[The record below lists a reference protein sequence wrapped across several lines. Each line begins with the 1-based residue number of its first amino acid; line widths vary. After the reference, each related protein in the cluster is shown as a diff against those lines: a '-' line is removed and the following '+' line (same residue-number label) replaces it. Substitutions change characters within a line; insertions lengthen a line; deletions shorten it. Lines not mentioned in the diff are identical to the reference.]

1 MKPFKLAQAA
11 VCLVLAWCSTLG
23 QAQSGS
29 APVTRMQV
37 QTQSDAPDLQ
47 CGLPP
52 PKPRPPRPADPDPV
66 EWPTQAEV
74 DQQVQAY
81 LKAAPHRSEPAP
93 NEGPV
98 AAPLWPRV
106 GASLLRIGIWS
117 DSHLAAG
124 FFTQELQRLSRL
136 APDQVRA
143 RFVPA
148 NLGRAGV
155 RLPLRKTCVSPDWN
169 YEPAHAQSDGAAYPG
184 PGLVNMR
191 SRQDGAWL
199 ALDLRSA
206 SRRAE
211 HALVRLLYQQTERPI
226 LLALRVDDGPEQT
239 ISLQGPQGPAVLEL
253 AGQNGISTLALRV
266 VQGPLRVQG
275 LEWPVA
281 PSVRLQMDV
290 FGYPGATVGG
300 WRHVR
305 PESLAPWWP
314 EPPYD
319 LVVLA
324 FGTNEGNVQPFSAQA
339 YRQMLQASVSQWRA
353 AFPQTACLLIAPGDR
368 GVLLRRSQ
376 KGSKSAPR
384 GAEAAAP
391 DVLRFTRVHDEI
403 GRIQKQVALAN
414 GCHAWSMFEAMGGA
428 GSAYRWAR
436 HNPPL
441 MARDLIHFTVP
452 GYQRLAQLMAQD
464 LGWGPA
470 LFDPL
475 PLPSPAVNR

>member
-1 MKPFKLAQAA
+1 MKPLTFAQMA
-11 VCLVLAWCSTLG
+11 VCLVMTLGSTLG

-29 APVTRMQV
+29 AHVTRMPV
-37 QTQSDAPDLQ
+37 QTLSDAPDLQ

-52 PKPRPPRPADPDPV
+52 PKPRPPRPAEPDPV
-66 EWPTQAEV
+66 EWPDQGEV
-74 DQQVQAY
+74 DRQVQVF
-81 LKAAPHRSEPAP
+81 LKAKSHLPELVPSG
-93 NEGPV
+93 GPT
-98 AAPLWPRV
+98 AAPLWSRA
-106 GASLLRIGIWS
+106 GASVLRVGIWS

-155 RLPLRKTCVSPDWN
+155 RLPLRKTCVSPDWH
-169 YEPAHAQSDGAAYPG
+169 YEPAHSQSAGAANPG
-184 PGLVNMR
+184 PGLVNMS
-191 SRQDGAWL
+191 SRLDGAWM
-199 ALDLRSA
+199 ALDLRNA
-206 SRRAE
+206 AGRAE
-211 HALVRLLYQQTERPI
+211 HARVRLLYQQTERPI
-226 LLALRVDDGPEQT
+226 LLALRVDEGPEQT
-239 ISLQGPQGPAVLEL
+239 VSLQGPQGPAVLEL
-253 AGQNGISTLALRV
+253 AAQDGISTLALRV
-266 VQGPLRVQG
+266 LQGPLRLQG

-300 WRHVR
+300 WRHVH
-305 PESLAPWWP
+305 PVSLRPWWP
-314 EPPYD
+314 QPPYD

-353 AFPQTACLLIAPGDR
+353 AFPETACLLIAPGDR

-376 KGSKSAPR
+376 KVNKSASR
-384 GAEAAAP
+384 SAEAAAP

-403 GRIQKQVALAN
+403 GRIQKQVAQAH
-414 GCHAWSMFEAMGGA
+414 GCHAWSMLEAMGGI

-470 LFDPL
+470 LFEGV
-475 PLPSPAVNR
+475 PAPAANR

>member
-1 MKPFKLAQAA
+1 MKPFTLVQTA
-11 VCLVLAWCSTLG
+11 VCLVLVWGSTLA
-23 QAQSGS
+23 QAQSVS
-29 APVTRMQV
+29 AHVTRVQV
-37 QTQSDAPDLQ
+37 QALTDAPDLQ

-52 PKPRPPRPADPDPV
+52 PKPRSPRSTEPDPV
-66 EWPTQAEV
+66 EWPTQAQV

-81 LKAAPHRSEPAP
+81 LKAAPHRLEPAP

-106 GASLLRIGIWS
+106 GASVLRVGIWS

-155 RLPLRKTCVSPDWN
+155 RLPLRKTCVSPDWH
-169 YEPAHAQSDGAAYPG
+169 YEPAHSQSAGAANPG
-184 PGLVNMR
+184 PGLVNMI
-191 SRQDGAWL
+191 SRQDSAWL
-199 ALDLRSA
+199 ALDLRNA
-206 SRRAE
+206 AGRAE
-211 HALVRLLYQQTERPI
+211 HAQVRMLFQQTERPI

-253 AGQNGISTLALRV
+253 AAQDGISTLALRV
-266 VQGPLRVQG
+266 LQGPLRLQG

-300 WRHVR
+300 WRHVQ
-305 PESLAPWWP
+305 PESLQPWWP
-314 EPPYD
+314 QPPYD

-324 FGTNEGNVQPFSAQA
+324 FGTNEGNVQPFNAQA

-353 AFPQTACLLIAPGDR
+353 AFPETACLLIAPGDR

-376 KGSKSAPR
+376 KGTKSANR
-384 GAEAAAP
+384 GAEAAVP

-403 GRIQKQVALAN
+403 GRIQKQVAQTH
-414 GCHAWSMFEAMGGA
+414 GCHAWSMLEAMGGV

-470 LFDPL
+470 LFEGV
-475 PLPSPAVNR
+475 PAPAANR

>member
-1 MKPFKLAQAA
+1 MKPLTLAQTA
-11 VCLVLAWCSTLG
+11 VCLVLALGSTLG
-23 QAQSGS
+23 HAESRS
-29 APVTRMQV
+29 APVTRVPV
-37 QTQSDAPDLQ
+37 QALSDAPDLQ

-52 PKPRPPRPADPDPV
+52 PKPRPPRPAEPDPV
-66 EWPTQAEV
+66 EWPDQAEV
-74 DQQVQAY
+74 DRQVQAF
-81 LKAAPHRSEPAP
+81 LKAKAHLPELVASG
-93 NEGPV
+93 GPD
-98 AAPLWPRV
+98 AAPLGLRA
-106 GASLLRIGIWS
+106 GASVLRVGIWS

-136 APDQVRA
+136 APEQVRS

-148 NLGRAGV
+148 NLGRPGV
-155 RLPLRKTCVSPDWN
+155 RLPLRKTCVSPDWQH
-169 YEPAHAQSDGAAYPG
+169 EPAHSQSAGAANPG
-184 PGLVNMR
+184 PGLVNMS

-199 ALDLRSA
+199 ALDLRNSA
-206 SRRAE
+206 GRAE
-211 HALVRLLYQQTERPI
+211 HARVRLLYQQTERPI

-239 ISLQGPQGPAVLEL
+239 ISLSGVQGPAVLEL
-253 AGQNGISTLALRV
+253 MAQEALSTLALRV
-266 VQGPLRVQG
+266 LQGPLRLHG

-300 WRHVR
+300 WRHVL
-305 PESLAPWWP
+305 PESLMPWWP
-314 EPPYD
+314 QPPYD

-339 YRQMLQASVSQWRA
+339 YRHMLQASVSQWRA
-353 AFPQTACLLIAPGDR
+353 AFPQAACLLMAPGDR

-376 KGSKSAPR
+376 KRDKSLSR
-384 GAEAAAP
+384 GVEQAAP
-391 DVLRFTRVHDEI
+391 DVLLYTRVHNEI
-403 GRIQKQVALAN
+403 GHIQKQVARAH
-414 GCHAWSMFEAMGGA
+414 GCHAWSMYEAMGGP

-470 LFDPL
+470 LFEAV
-475 PLPSPAVNR
+475 PAPAANR

>member
-1 MKPFKLAQAA
+1 MKPLNLAQTA
-11 VCLVLAWCSTLG
+11 VCLVLAWGSTLG

-29 APVTRMQV
+29 ASVTRMQV
-37 QTQSDAPDLQ
+37 QARSDAPDLQ
-47 CGLPP
+47 CGLPHS
-52 PKPRPPRPADPDPV
+52 KPRPQRPAEPDPV
-66 EWPTQAEV
+66 EWPIQPEV
-74 DQQVQAY
+74 DLQVQDFV
-81 LKAAPHRSEPAP
+81 KASSHMSEPAS
-93 NEGPV
+93 NEGPS
-98 AAPLWPRV
+98 ASPLWSRAGASVLRV
-106 GASLLRIGIWS
+106 GIWG

-155 RLPLRKTCVSPDWN
+155 RLPLRKTCVSPDWH
-169 YEPAHAQSDGAAYPG
+169 YEPAHSQNVGAVNPG
-184 PGLVNMR
+184 PGLVNMS

-199 ALDLRSA
+199 ALDLRNSA
-206 SRRAE
+206 GRAE
-211 HALVRLLYQQTERPI
+211 HAQVRMLYQQTERPI
-226 LLALRVDDGPEQT
+226 TLALRVDAGPEQT

-253 AGQNGISTLALRV
+253 AAQDGISTLALRV
-266 VQGPLRVQG
+266 LQGPLRLQG

-305 PESLAPWWP
+305 PESLLPWWP
-314 EPPYD
+314 QPPYD

-353 AFPQTACLLIAPGDR
+353 AFPQAACLLIAPGDR

-376 KGSKSAPR
+376 KGNNTATR

-403 GRIQKQVALAN
+403 GRIQKQVAQAH

-452 GYQRLAQLMAQD
+452 GYQRLAQRMAQD

-470 LFDPL
+470 LFEDV
-475 PLPSPAVNR
+475 PAPAANR

>member
-1 MKPFKLAQAA
+1 MKPLNLLPTA
-11 VCLVLAWCSTLG
+11 VCLVMAWGSTLG

-29 APVTRMQV
+29 ASITRMQV
-37 QTQSDAPDLQ
+37 KAQSDAPDLE
-47 CGLPP
+47 CGLPRSK
-52 PKPRPPRPADPDPV
+52 PKPPRPAELDPV
-66 EWPTQAEV
+66 EWPIQPEV
-74 DQQVQAY
+74 DLQVQDFLTASS
-81 LKAAPHRSEPAP
+81 RMSELAS
-93 NEGPV
+93 NEGPA
-98 AAPLWPRV
+98 AAPLWSRA
-106 GASLLRIGIWS
+106 GASVLRVGIWS

-155 RLPLRKTCVSPDWN
+155 RLPLRKTCVSPDWH

-199 ALDLRSA
+199 ALDMRNA
-206 SRRAE
+206 AGRAE
-211 HALVRLLYQQTERPI
+211 HARVRMLYQQTERPI
-226 LLALRVDDGPEQT
+226 LLALRVDDGSEQT
-239 ISLQGPQGPAVLEL
+239 ISLQGPLGPAVLEL
-253 AGQNGISTLALRV
+253 AAQDGISTLALRV
-266 VQGPLRVQG
+266 LEGPLRLQG

-290 FGYPGATVGG
+290 FGYPGATAGG

-305 PESLAPWWP
+305 QESLLPWWP
-314 EPPYD
+314 QPPYD

-324 FGTNEGNVQPFSAQA
+324 FGTNEGNAQPFNAQA

-353 AFPQTACLLIAPGDR
+353 AFPETACLLIAPGDR

-376 KGSKSAPR
+376 KVNKSAGR
-384 GAEAAAP
+384 SAEAAAP
-391 DVLRFTRVHDEI
+391 DVLRFTRVHIEI
-403 GRIQKQVALAN
+403 GRIQKQVAQAH
-414 GCHAWSMFEAMGGA
+414 GCHAWSMLEAMGGA

-452 GYQRLAQLMAQD
+452 GYQRLAQRMAQD

-470 LFDPL
+470 LFEDL
-475 PLPSPAVNR
+475 PAPAVNR

>member
-1 MKPFKLAQAA
+1 MKWMSPGQVIFCGVLACCCPVVQAQA
-11 VCLVLAWCSTLG
+11 
-23 QAQSGS
+23 GS
-29 APVTRMQV
+29 APITLMQV
-37 QTQSDAPDLQ
+37 QALSDVPDLQ

-52 PKPRPPRPADPDPV
+52 PKPRPQPPAEPDPV
-66 EWPTQAEV
+66 EWPDQAEV
-74 DQQVQAY
+74 GQQVQAF
-81 LKAAPHRSEPAP
+81 LKAKSHLPELVPSG
-93 NEGPV
+93 GPP
-98 AAPLWPRV
+98 AAPLWSRE
-106 GASLLRIGIWS
+106 GASVLRVGIWS

-124 FFTQELQRLSRL
+124 FFTQELHRLSRL

-148 NLGRAGV
+148 TLGRAGV
-155 RLPLRKTCVSPDWN
+155 RLPLRKTCVSPDWH
-169 YEPAHAQSDGAAYPG
+169 YEPAHSQSAGAANPG
-184 PGLVNMR
+184 PGLVNMS
-191 SRQDGAWL
+191 SRQDGVWL
-199 ALDLRSA
+199 ALDLRNSA
-206 SRRAE
+206 GRAE
-211 HALVRLLYQQTERPI
+211 QASLRLLYQQTERPI
-226 LLALRVDDGPEQT
+226 LLALRVDEGPEQT

-253 AGQNGISTLALRV
+253 VAQGGISTLALRV
-266 VQGPLRVQG
+266 LQGPLRLHG
-275 LEWPVA
+275 LEWPVN

-305 PESLAPWWP
+305 PESLLPWWP
-314 EPPYD
+314 QPPYD

-353 AFPQTACLLIAPGDR
+353 AFPETACVLIAPGDR

-376 KGSKSAPR
+376 KVSKSASR
-384 GAEAAAP
+384 SAEAAAP

-403 GRIQKQVALAN
+403 GRIQKQVAQAH
-414 GCHAWSMFEAMGGA
+414 GCHAWSMLEAMGGA

-470 LFDPL
+470 LFEGV
-475 PLPSPAVNR
+475 PAPAANR

>member
-1 MKPFKLAQAA
+1 MKPI
-11 VCLVLAWCSTLG
+11 TLG
-23 QAQSGS
+23 QVAVCMMLAWGSSLAQTPSGP
-29 APVTRMQV
+29 APVTRLQV
-37 QTQSDAPDLQ
+37 QVQPDAPDLQ

-52 PKPRPPRPADPDPV
+52 PKPRPPRPADPDPL
-66 EWPTQAEV
+66 EWPDQAEV
-74 DQQVQAY
+74 DQQVQAF
-81 LKAAPHRSEPAP
+81 LKTASRLPQPAP
-93 NEGPV
+93 VDGP
-98 AAPLWPRV
+98 ALAPLWSRA
-106 GASLLRIGIWS
+106 GASVLRVGIWS

-136 APDQVRA
+136 APEQVRA

-155 RLPLRKTCVSPDWN
+155 RLPLRKTCVSPDWH

-199 ALDLRSA
+199 ALDLRNA
-206 SRRAE
+206 VGRAE
-211 HALVRLLYQQTERPI
+211 HARVRLLYQQTERPI
-226 LLALRVDDGPEQT
+226 LLALRVDTGPEQT
-239 ISLQGPQGPAVLEL
+239 VSLQGPEGPAVLEL
-253 AGQNGISTLALRV
+253 VGQNGISTLALRV
-266 VQGPLRVQG
+266 LQGPLRLQG

-281 PSVRLQMDV
+281 PTVRLQMDV

-324 FGTNEGNVQPFSAQA
+324 FGTNEGNVQPFNAQV
-339 YRQMLQASVSQWRA
+339 YRQMLQASVAQWRA

-368 GVLLRRSQ
+368 GVLLRRTP
-376 KGSKSAPR
+376 KGGKSSPR
-384 GAEAAAP
+384 STEQAVP
-391 DVLRFTRVHDEI
+391 DVLRFTRVHDDI
-403 GRIQKQVALAN
+403 DRIQKQVARDQ
-414 GCHAWSMFEAMGGA
+414 GCHVWSMFEAMGGP

-452 GYQRLAQLMAQD
+452 GYQRLAQLMTQD

-470 LFDPL
+470 LFGDA
-475 PLPSPAVNR
+475 PAPAANR

>member
-1 MKPFKLAQAA
+1 MKLFMTKTA
-11 VCLVLAWCSTLG
+11 VCLVLAWSCTLG

-29 APVTRMQV
+29 APVIRIQV
-37 QTQSDAPDLQ
+37 QAQTDTPDLQ
-47 CGLPP
+47 CGLPRSK
-52 PKPRPPRPADPDPV
+52 PKPPPPAEIDPV
-66 EWPTQAEV
+66 ELPIQPEV
-74 DQQVQAY
+74 DLQVQDF
-81 LKAAPHRSEPAP
+81 LTAATHLSEPAP
-93 NEGPV
+93 HEGPA
-98 AAPLWPRV
+98 AAPLWSRAGTSVFRV
-106 GASLLRIGIWS
+106 GIWS

-155 RLPLRKTCVSPDWN
+155 RLPLRKSCVSPNWH
-169 YEPAHAQSDGAAYPG
+169 YEPAHSQSAGAANPG
-184 PGLVNMR
+184 PGLVNMS

-199 ALDLRSA
+199 ALDLRNSA
-206 SRRAE
+206 GRAE
-211 HALVRLLYQQTERPI
+211 HARVRLLYQQTERPI
-226 LLALRVDDGPEQT
+226 LLALRVDEGPEQT
-239 ISLQGPQGPAVLEL
+239 VSLQGPLGPAVLEL
-253 AGQNGISTLALRV
+253 AAQETMSTLALRV
-266 VQGPLRVQG
+266 LQGPLRLQG

-281 PSVRLQMDV
+281 PTVRLQMDV

-305 PESLAPWWP
+305 PESLMPWWP

-324 FGTNEGNVQPFSAQA
+324 FGTNEGNVQPFSAPA
-339 YRQMLQASVSQWRA
+339 YRQMLEASVSQWRA
-353 AFPQTACLLIAPGDR
+353 VFPQTACLLMAPGDR
-368 GVLLRRSQ
+368 GVLVRRSQ
-376 KGSKSAPR
+376 KKGKSSPR
-384 GAEAAAP
+384 DTGPAAP

-403 GRIQKQVALAN
+403 GRIQKQVAKSH

-452 GYQRLAQLMAQD
+452 GYQRLAQLMARD
-464 LGWGPA
+464 LGWGPD
-470 LFDPL
+470 LFDGSLVPV
-475 PLPSPAVNR
+475 PNR

>member
-1 MKPFKLAQAA
+1 MKWMSLGQVIFCGVLACCGAVVQAQA
-11 VCLVLAWCSTLG
+11 
-23 QAQSGS
+23 GS
-29 APVTRMQV
+29 APITLMQV
-37 QTQSDAPDLQ
+37 QALSDVPDLQ
-47 CGLPP
+47 CGLPVP
-52 PKPRPPRPADPDPV
+52 ASKPPRVADPDPV
-66 EWPTQAEV
+66 EWPEQTEV
-74 DQQVQAY
+74 DLQVKAF
-81 LKAAPHRSEPAP
+81 LKPESRRAEPGALAGPAAGS
-93 NEGPV
+93 
-98 AAPLWPRV
+98 LWSRANASVLRV
-106 GASLLRIGIWS
+106 GIWS

-143 RFVPA
+143 QFMPA
-148 NLGRAGV
+148 SLGRAGV
-155 RLPLRKTCVSPDWN
+155 RLPLRKTCVSPDWQ
-169 YEPAHAQSDGAAYPG
+169 YEPAHAQSAGAAYPG
-184 PGLVNMR
+184 PGLVNMI

-199 ALDLRSA
+199 SMDLRNA
-206 SRRAE
+206 AGRAE
-211 HALVRLLYQQTERPI
+211 HARVRLLYQQTDRPI
-226 LLALRVDDGPEQT
+226 LLALRVDAGSEQI
-239 ISLQGPQGPAVLEL
+239 ISLQGPQGAAVLEL
-253 AGQNGISTLALRV
+253 AAQEAISTLALRV
-266 VQGPLRVQG
+266 VQGPFRLQG

-305 PESLAPWWP
+305 PESLMPWWP

-324 FGTNEGNVQPFSAQA
+324 FGTNEGNVQPFSAQS
-339 YRQMLQASVSQWRA
+339 YRQMLEASLSQWRA
-353 AFPQTACLLIAPGDR
+353 VFPQTACLLIAPGDR

-376 KGSKSAPR
+376 KRGKSSPR
-384 GAEAAAP
+384 GTEKAGP

-403 GRIQKQVALAN
+403 GRIQKQVAQSH

-436 HNPPL
+436 QNPPL

-452 GYQRLAQLMAQD
+452 GYQRLAQLMAKD

-470 LFDPL
+470 LFED
-475 PLPSPAVNR
+475 SAAPAANR

>member
-1 MKPFKLAQAA
+1 MKPLTLIQTA
-11 VCLVLAWCSTLG
+11 VCLVLTWGSMLG
-23 QAQSGS
+23 QAQSGPPS
-29 APVTRMQV
+29 VTRMQV
-37 QTQSDAPDLQ
+37 QAQSDAPDLQ
-47 CGLPP
+47 CGLPRS
-52 PKPRPPRPADPDPV
+52 KPRPPRPAELDPV
-66 EWPTQAEV
+66 EWPIQPEV
-74 DQQVQAY
+74 DLQVQDFLTASS
-81 LKAAPHRSEPAP
+81 PMSEPAS
-93 NEGPV
+93 NEGPA
-98 AAPLWPRV
+98 AAPLWSRASVSVLRV
-106 GASLLRIGIWS
+106 GIWS

-124 FFTQELQRLSRL
+124 FFTQELQRLSGL
-136 APDQVRA
+136 GPDQVRA

-155 RLPLRKTCVSPDWN
+155 RLPLRKTCVSPDWH
-169 YEPAHAQSDGAAYPG
+169 YEPAHSQSAGATNPG
-184 PGLVNMR
+184 PGLVNMS
-191 SRQDGAWL
+191 SRQDSAWL
-199 ALDLRSA
+199 SLDLRNSA
-206 SRRAE
+206 RRAE
-211 HALVRLLYQQTERPI
+211 HALVRLLYHQTERPI
-226 LLALRVDDGPEQT
+226 TLALRVDAGPEKT
-239 ISLQGPQGPAVLEL
+239 VSLQGVEGPAVLEL
-253 AGQNGISTLALRV
+253 TAQEAMSTLALRV
-266 VQGPLRVQG
+266 VHGPFRLQG
-275 LEWPVA
+275 LEWPIT
-281 PSVRLQMDV
+281 PGVRLQMDV

-376 KGSKSAPR
+376 KGNKTAPR
-384 GAEAAAP
+384 GAEAAPP

-403 GRIQKQVALAN
+403 GRIQKQVAQAH

-470 LFDPL
+470 LFDAL
-475 PLPSPAVNR
+475 PLPAANR

>member
-1 MKPFKLAQAA
+1 MKPLTFAQMT
-11 VCLVLAWCSTLG
+11 VCLVMTLGSTLG

-29 APVTRMQV
+29 AHVTHMPV
-37 QTQSDAPDLQ
+37 QTLSDAPDLQ

-52 PKPRPPRPADPDPV
+52 PKPRPPRPAEPDPV
-66 EWPTQAEV
+66 EWPDQGEV
-74 DQQVQAY
+74 DRQVQVF
-81 LKAAPHRSEPAP
+81 LKAKSHLPELVPSGGPA
-93 NEGPV
+93 
-98 AAPLWPRV
+98 AAPLWSRA
-106 GASLLRIGIWS
+106 GASVLRVGIWS

-155 RLPLRKTCVSPDWN
+155 RLPLRKTCVSSDWH
-169 YEPAHAQSDGAAYPG
+169 YEPAHSQSAGAANPG
-184 PGLVNMR
+184 PGLVNMS

-199 ALDLRSA
+199 ALDLRTA
-206 SRRAE
+206 AGRAE
-211 HALVRLLYQQTERPI
+211 HARVRLLYQQTERPI
-226 LLALRVDDGPEQT
+226 LLALRVDGGHEQT
-239 ISLQGPQGPAVLEL
+239 VSLQGPQGPAVLEL
-253 AGQNGISTLALRV
+253 AAQDGISTLALRV
-266 VQGPLRVQG
+266 LQGPLRLQG

-300 WRHVR
+300 WRHVQ
-305 PESLAPWWP
+305 PESLRPWWP
-314 EPPYD
+314 QPPYD

-353 AFPQTACLLIAPGDR
+353 AFPETACLLIAPGDR

-376 KGSKSAPR
+376 KVNKSASR
-384 GAEAAAP
+384 SAEAAAP

-403 GRIQKQVALAN
+403 GRIQKQVAQAH
-414 GCHAWSMFEAMGGA
+414 GCHAWSMLEAMGGV

-470 LFDPL
+470 LFEGV
-475 PLPSPAVNR
+475 PAPAANR